1 MKIKKIA
8 VLTSGGDAPGMNSAI
23 YGIYTACSEHNIPLI
38 GFIGGYDGLIDN
50 KFVEIDFSLLTGKI
64 NVGGSV
70 LKSSRCP
77 RFLKKNYFN
86 KALQNLKSNKIDALI
101 VIGGDGTIRGAKD
114 LRDAGINVLT
124 LPATIDNDLNFS
136 YTIGFNTALNNIV
149 DSIDKISDCLS
160 SFDYG
165 GVVKIMGRD
174 CEDLINAAALALHTD
189 LIVTKS
195 DFDLN
200 ALVKK
205 IKRTHNDVH
214 LPTIVLVREDCVD
227 CNELAKILQEKC
239 KFQFRPHILGYIQRG
254 GTPSA
259 FDRSYAYS
267 VGQKSVDYILNNKFG
282 VSIGMQGTE
291 LVEKHFE
298 EAIKKV

>member
-1 MKIKKIA
+1 MKIKKMA

-23 YGIYTACSEHNIPLI
+23 YGIHTACKENNVELF
-38 GFIGGYDGLIDN
+38 GFVGGYDGLIDN
-50 KFVEIDFSLLTGKI
+50 KIVEIDFALLNGKI
-64 NVGGSV
+64 NTGGSV
-70 LKSSRCP
+70 IKSSRSS

-86 KALQNLKSNKIDALI
+86 KALQNLKTNKIDALI
-101 VIGGDGTIRGAKD
+101 VIGGDGTIRGARE
-114 LRDAGINVLT
+114 LRDAGIKVIT
-124 LPATIDNDLNFS
+124 LPGTIDNDLNFS

-174 CEDLINAAALALHTD
+174 CDDLINAAALALHTN
-189 LIVTKS
+189 LVVKES

-200 ALVKK
+200 SLVKQ
-205 IKRTHNDVH
+205 IKRTHDDQH
-214 LPTIVLVREDCVD
+214 LPTVILVREDCVD
-227 CNELAKILQEKC
+227 CNELAKTLQEKC

-267 VGQKSVDYILNNKFG
+267 AGNMAVNLILNNEHGFAL
-282 VSIGMQGTE
+282 GMQGTN
-291 LVEKHFE
+291 LIQKSFE
-298 EAIKKV
+298 ETIKKL

>member
-1 MKIKKIA
+1 MKIKRIA

-23 YGIYTACSEHNIPLI
+23 YGIYNACKENNISLL
-38 GFIGGYDGLIDN
+38 GFIGGYEGLIDN
-50 KFVEIDFSLLTGKI
+50 KYVEIDFDLLNGKI

-70 LKSSRCP
+70 IKSSRSP
-77 RFLKKNYFN
+77 RFLKKTYFN
-86 KALQNLKSNKIDALI
+86 KALQNLKLNKIDALV
-101 VIGGDGTIRGAKD
+101 VIGGDGTIRGAREM
-114 LRDAGINVLT
+114 RDAGVKVIT
-124 LPATIDNDLNFS
+124 LPGTIDNDLNFS

-174 CEDLINAAALALHTD
+174 CDDLINAASLALHTN
-189 LIVTKS
+189 LVVKES

-200 ALVKK
+200 SLVKE
-205 IKRTHNDVH
+205 IKKTHDDEH
-214 LPTIVLVREDCVD
+214 LPTVVLVREDCVD
-227 CNELAKILQEKC
+227 CNELAKILQNKC

-267 VGQKSVDYILNNKFG
+267 VGKKSVDLLLNNEYGFA
-282 VSIGMQGTE
+282 IGMQGTD
-291 LVEKHFE
+291 LVQKSFE
-298 EAIKKV
+298 ETIKKL

>member
-23 YGIYTACSEHNIPLI
+23 YGVYSACKDHNIPLL

-50 KFVEIDFSLLTGKI
+50 KVVEVDFALLSGKI

-70 LKSSRCP
+70 LKSSRSP

-86 KALQNLKSNKIDALI
+86 KALQNLKVNKVDALI
-101 VIGGDGTIRGAKD
+101 VIGGDGTIRGA
-114 LRDAGINVLT
+114 RDMRNAGINVIT

-149 DSIDKISDCLS
+149 ESIDKISDCLS

-174 CEDLINAAALALHTD
+174 CDDLINAAALALHTD
-189 LIVTKS
+189 LIVKES
-195 DFDLN
+195 NFDLS
-200 ALVKK
+200 ALVKR
-205 IKRTHNDVH
+205 IKSTHNDEH
-214 LPTIVLVREDCVD
+214 LPTVVLVREDCVD

-267 VGQKSVDYILNNKFG
+267 VGQKSVDFILKNEFG
-282 VSIGMQGTE
+282 FALGMQGTE
-291 LVEKHFE
+291 LIQKPFE
-298 EAIKKV
+298 EAIKKS